1 MNNGW
6 GALRERRVNAK
17 PWKDERVSC
26 IWMRSR
32 DNLWSTPRNY
42 RTERCEGGRVD
53 SWNIKV
59 LAKKCEL
66 SPRIDIDTL
75 KYFKQKSDM
84 NE

>member
-1 MNNGW
+1 
-6 GALRERRVNAK
+6 
-17 PWKDERVSC
+17 
-26 IWMRSR
+26 MRSR

-42 RTERCEGGRVD
+42 RTERCEGGQVD